1 MASYQLNSSGAIA
14 LQAASH
20 VSINALQLSSPLAV
34 SYGGT
39 GGASGSAALVAL
51 GAQASSSG
59 LSQIAA
65 LSPSNNQVIS
75 YNSGSSEWVAA
86 DAGVYSADGSTI
98 NLSGSTF
105 SVASAGIT
113 ATQLANSSVGA
124 SQLASSVCQSGGGIS
139 FNSGAL
145 ELDSTVVRTSGN
157 FSLAGELTLQNTT
170 NYQVSGQSM
179 EVECSNYEVKLTNA
193 TVTALATI
201 PIPASDVLFAHADV
215 ACCSD
220 DMAHYAQFSC
230 DGVVQNNAGTISTG
244 QLNNSSMY
252 ASDGG
257 LACVW
262 AVSGTNLVLNVT
274 GLTSA
279 NIRFSGRVKLMLVPK
294 YA

>member
-124 SQLASSVCQSGGGIS
+124 SQLASSVCQSGGGGHLI
-139 FNSGAL
+139 
-145 ELDSTVVRTSGN
+145 
-157 FSLAGELTLQNTT
+157 
-170 NYQVSGQSM
+170 
-179 EVECSNYEVKLTNA
+179 
-193 TVTALATI
+193 
-201 PIPASDVLFAHADV
+201 
-215 ACCSD
+215 
-220 DMAHYAQFSC
+220 QFRC
-230 DGVVQNNAGTISTG
+230 FGT
-244 QLNNSSMY
+244 
-252 ASDGG
+252 
-257 LACVW
+257 
-262 AVSGTNLVLNVT
+262 
-274 GLTSA
+274 
-279 NIRFSGRVKLMLVPK
+279 
-294 YA
+294 